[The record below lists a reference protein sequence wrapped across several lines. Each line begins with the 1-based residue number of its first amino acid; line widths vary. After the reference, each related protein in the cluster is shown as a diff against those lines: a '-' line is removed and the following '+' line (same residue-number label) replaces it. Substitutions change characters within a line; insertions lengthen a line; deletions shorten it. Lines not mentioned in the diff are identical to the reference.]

1 MNAGLIEY
9 QKGKKGFPGRYRII
23 SFERNTTKYAYNLY
37 AQNGAEEENTYKMK
51 VQTVTNSVRN
61 PVVYP
66 VVQTVDIIK
75 DKKKNKNKNK
85 FLSPRTVEEREG
97 DRVDYDALA
106 LGKVRERL
114 NQSATL

>member
-1 MNAGLIEY
+1 M
-9 QKGKKGFPGRYRII
+9 
-23 SFERNTTKYAYNLY
+23 Y
-37 AQNGAEEENTYKMK
+37 AQNGGEEENTYKTK
-51 VQTVTNSVRN
+51 VQTVTNNVRN

-75 DKKKNKNKNK
+75 DKNKNKNKNK
-85 FLSPRTVEEREG
+85 SLSPKTIEKREG
-97 DRVDYDALA
+97 DKVDYDALV